1 MYQNPSEQK
10 GENIKM
16 NPRLIKILVLIFAL
30 VTVTVITI
38 LQGQSNSSADQTEVE
53 KAILA
58 RLDEIQNAAQAL
70 DTDKVFSYVMEND
83 KGSLIQN
90 GKLFLTRQEA
100 LESNKQGFAGLQK
113 VEYQFDQQYVT
124 LLSPTVAL
132 ATGEGL
138 STATLKDGRT
148 LNTRFAQS
156 VIFVLTN
163 GEWKVFH
170 AHRSFPPAK

>member
-1 MYQNPSEQK
+1 
-10 GENIKM
+10 M
-16 NPRLIKILVLIFAL
+16 NPRLIKILILVFAL
-30 VTVTVITI
+30 LTVTVITI
-38 LQGQSNSSADQTEVE
+38 LHGQSNKSSDQTEVE

-58 RLDEIQNAAQAL
+58 RLTEIQDAAQAL
-70 DTDKVFSYVMEND
+70 DPDKVFSYVMEND

-124 LLSPTVAL
+124 LLSPMVAL

-138 STATLKDGRT
+138 SSAILKDGRT
-148 LNTRFAQS
+148 FNMHFAQS

-170 AHRSFPPAK
+170 AHRSFLPAK

>member
-1 MYQNPSEQK
+1 
-10 GENIKM
+10 M
-16 NPRLIKILVLIFAL
+16 NLRILKILVLVVAL

-38 LQGQSNSSADQTEVE
+38 LHGQSNKSFDQTEVE

-58 RLDEIQNAAQAL
+58 RLTEIQNAAEAL
-70 DTDKVFSYVMEND
+70 DPGKVFSYVMEND
-83 KGSLIQN
+83 KGALIQN

-100 LESNKQGFAGLQK
+100 LESNKQGLAGLQK

-138 STATLKDGRT
+138 SSATLKDGRIF
-148 LNTRFAQS
+148 NTRFAQS